1 MEVGK
6 GILIPKYRP
15 REGEE
20 LETSA
25 YAPCEFCFAMCI
37 KSNLWK
43 RMKTCKEINR
53 SSDEKKVRGESAKN
67 GKMLLP
73 VKVGKNELYE
83 HVLMNMKDDN
93 VRLLIEGDA
102 LIIGYG
108 QRQFEKYGHEKHQR
122 NYISQNGVSATKVL
136 WVEDDQNAIVK
147 VPIRN
152 LVTCDLDFLAPRRVT
167 YALLQDEGG

>member
-1 MEVGK
+1 
-6 GILIPKYRP
+6 
-15 REGEE
+15 
-20 LETSA
+20 
-25 YAPCEFCFAMCI
+25 
-37 KSNLWK
+37 
-43 RMKTCKEINR
+43 MKMCKEINR
-53 SSDEKKVRGESAKN
+53 SSDEKKVRGESVKN

-122 NYISQNGVSATKVL
+122 NYISQKLRELG
-136 WVEDDQNAIVK
+136 
-147 VPIRN
+147 R
-152 LVTCDLDFLAPRRVT
+152 
-167 YALLQDEGG
+167 LLECIMMIDPS